1 MPDPRWQ
8 GPPWSHD
15 GQGPR
20 RVWRPFIGIA
30 LFLIILGPFLGVF
43 FANLF
48 GVFRGPGRFV
58 LGGLAILALIGL
70 VTFARN
76 RFGRTW
82 APIDALIDATKRLG
96 DGETGVRIPITEPGP
111 LAAVSGSFNRMAAR
125 LEEED
130 ERRRRLLADLG
141 HELRTPLTVI
151 RGEIEAVID
160 GLHDPESLSNVID
173 EVDLMERLL
182 EDLRVLTLAEAGR
195 LQLHREP
202 TDIEAVIGDVVAS
215 FSTTLDARNV
225 TSQVEI
231 EPGMGEL
238 DVDPYRL
245 RQVLSNLVSNAL
257 DQMQEGGR
265 LEVSARRDEA
275 AARIEVA
282 DSGPGIS
289 PDRLEQVFERFVKSG
304 DSTGSGLGLSI
315 ARDLVQAHG
324 GTIAAAN
331 RPEGG
336 AVFTI
341 ALPH

>member
-1 MPDPRWQ
+1 MF
-8 GPPWSHD
+8 
-15 GQGPR
+15 R
-20 RVWRPFIGIA
+20 RIIGLA
-30 LFLIILGPFLGVF
+30 LFLIIVGPLLGFLIS
-43 FANLF
+43 NLF
-48 GVFRGPGRFV
+48 GLMQGPRRFV
-58 LGGLAILALIGL
+58 FGGLLLLLLVILA
-70 VTFARN
+70 VFARN

-82 APIDALIDATKRLG
+82 APVGALIDATRRLG

-151 RGEIEAVID
+151 RGEIEAVLD
-160 GLHDPESLSNVID
+160 GLHEPASLSNVID
-173 EVDLMERLL
+173 EVDLMQRLL

-195 LQLHREP
+195 LHLHKEP
-202 TDIEAVIGDVVAS
+202 TDVEMVIGDVVAS
-215 FSTTLDARNV
+215 FATALETRSVTAEVNVHPGVGEVDA
-225 TSQVEI
+225 
-231 EPGMGEL
+231 
-238 DVDPYRL
+238 DPYRL

-257 DQMQEGGR
+257 NQMADGGR
-265 LEVSARRDEA
+265 LEISVRAESGKLLTV
-275 AARIEVA
+275 IA
-282 DSGPGIS
+282 DTGPGI
-289 PDRLEQVFERFVKSG
+289 PQDRLELVFERFVKSG

-315 ARDLVQAHG
+315 ARDLVEAHD

-341 ALPH
+341 ELPL